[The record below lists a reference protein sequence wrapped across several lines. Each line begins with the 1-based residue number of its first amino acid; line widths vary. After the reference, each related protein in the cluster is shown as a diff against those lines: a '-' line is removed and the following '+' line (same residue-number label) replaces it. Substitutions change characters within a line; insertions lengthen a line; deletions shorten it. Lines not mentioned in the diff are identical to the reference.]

1 MENEVVGGVIAVI
14 ICVAIVM
21 IASRKRET
29 ALIQRM
35 MREGRRGN
43 RVISDRWLPAL

>member
-21 IASRKRET
+21 IASRKRANNADAKDE
-29 ALIQRM
+29 AK
-35 MREGRRGN
+35 G
-43 RVISDRWLPAL
+43 

>member
-21 IASRKRET
+21 IASRKRTSHADSEDE
-29 ALIQRM
+29 AK
-35 MREGRRGN
+35 G
-43 RVISDRWLPAL
+43 